1 MSYNFAMENFR
12 FYYPIDV
19 RYGDLD
25 PQAHVNNAKYL
36 TYIETA
42 RIKYVQHLGLWDGGS
57 FQDIGFILADAQ
69 ITYRKPI
76 VYGQDVRVGVR
87 FSRLGTKSLTM
98 EYRIEDAQTGDEFAI
113 ARTIQVAYDYR
124 TKTTIPIPENWRK
137 IISEFEGLD
146 PNDS

>member
-1 MSYNFAMENFR
+1 MDEYR

-25 PQAHVNNAKYL
+25 PQAHVNNAKFL

-42 RIKYVQHLGLWDGGS
+42 RLKYIQHLGLWDGGS
-57 FQDIGFILADAQ
+57 FQNVGFILADAQ
-69 ITYRKPI
+69 VTYLKPI
-76 VYGQDVRVGVR
+76 LYGTDVKVGVR
-87 FSRLGTKSLTM
+87 FARLGTKSMTM
-98 EYRIEDAQTGDEFAI
+98 EYRIEDSKTGDVFAT

-124 TKTTIPIPENWRK
+124 TKTAIPIPDNWRK
-137 IISEFEGLD
+137 NIIEFEGLD